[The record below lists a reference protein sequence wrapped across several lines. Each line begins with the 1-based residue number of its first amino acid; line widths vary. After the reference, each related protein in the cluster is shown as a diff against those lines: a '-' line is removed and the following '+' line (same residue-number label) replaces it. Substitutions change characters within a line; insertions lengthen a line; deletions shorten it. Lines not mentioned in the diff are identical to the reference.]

1 MGKKL
6 AIKGHLTRREEVIEL
21 LEMLGGKDSNAFRC
35 TNPNLIY
42 FVLDNH
48 VHWDYIGPEEIDAYN
63 IFTLE
68 EFFSKYPF
76 KVGDIVLIPEYE
88 SEVRIC
94 EMQWDGFEIQ
104 YKVYRNDEVEWYTA
118 EELLNYNDDF
128 LEDNHCNENQVN
140 GMKNVLSELYEHIK
154 TTPKEELEREFDE
167 IKEWLNVGPTVEE
180 FMTFCECKSIGQ
192 GTYAIK
198 IADGYKFDRMDANG
212 NIIVKPIK
220 PKYPTTYE
228 KCCKIVNACHTV
240 SITYDSNE
248 DMLYNDEVD
257 LMLLALRKLLICRD
271 AYWKI
276 VGEELGLGKPWKPDW
291 NDSKP
296 KYTIV
301 VIENKLVLHHALSQ
315 NFILAFPTEEIRDIF
330 YENFKDAIEQCKE
343 LL

>member
-1 MGKKL
+1 MSKKL
-6 AIKGHLTRREEVIEL
+6 AIQGHPTRGKEVIKL
-21 LEMLGGKDSNAFRC
+21 LEMMGG
-35 TNPNLIY
+35 TNPFSDGMVIGNKVTNCYYISEDTTTKY
-42 FVLDNH
+42 IS
-48 VHWDYIGPEEIDAYN
+48 WDYISPDEINEYE
-63 IFTLE
+63 ILTLE
-68 EFFSKYPF
+68 EFFKKYPF
-76 KVGDIVLIPEYE
+76 KVGDRVLIPEYE

-104 YKVYRNDEVEWYTA
+104 YKVYRNDEVEWYTT

-128 LEDNHCNENQVN
+128 LEDNHCNENQIN
-140 GMKNVLSELYEHIK
+140 GMKNVLAELYEHIK

-180 FMTFCECKSIGQ
+180 FMAFCKYKSIGQ

-198 IADGYKFDRMDANG
+198 IADGYKFDRIDEND

-220 PKYPTTYE
+220 PKYPTTYDD
-228 KCCKIVNACHTV
+228 CCNMLNA
-240 SITYDSNE
+240 
-248 DMLYNDEVD
+248 DEFVEYE
-257 LMLLALRKLLICRD
+257 LMTNFPKLINARN

-276 VGEELGLGKPWKPDW
+276 AGEQMGLGKPWEPDW

-296 KYTIV
+296 KYTII

-315 NFILAFPTEEIRDIF
+315 NHILAFPTEEIRDAF
-330 YENFKDAIEQCKE
+330 YENFKDLIERCKE